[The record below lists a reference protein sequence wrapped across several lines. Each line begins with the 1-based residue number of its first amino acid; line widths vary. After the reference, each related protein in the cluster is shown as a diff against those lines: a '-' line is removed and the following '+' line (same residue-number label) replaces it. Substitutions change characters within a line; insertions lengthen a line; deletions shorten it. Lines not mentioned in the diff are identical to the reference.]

1 MTKKIA
7 ALMSRKP
14 MRTRL
19 HYHVCAPRR
28 AGTGCGKMPRPDPS
42 TSSPLP
48 EILQPLD
55 FLPMVSFLR
64 GMPPPP
70 PAPKEPRMGILK
82 DLSDAFQKG
91 RWGMWPILATSIVV
105 LAIIIERAVYLVKA
119 SIDKDK
125 LLALLKSQVMSGNV
139 QGAIKVCS
147 GNPTPMTRIIQAGL
161 MKFNKS
167 DAEVQAAMDEAAL
180 RELPLINKRT
190 PYLAMLANMATL
202 FGLLGTIIGMITSF
216 TGVADADP
224 AEKSTRIA
232 KGIGE
237 AMNCTAFGIG
247 VALLALVGYA
257 LLNGKSQQLTDD
269 INEVTVQVV
278 NLVVTHRQAM
288 KGQAA

>member
-1 MTKKIA
+1 
-7 ALMSRKP
+7 
-14 MRTRL
+14 
-19 HYHVCAPRR
+19 
-28 AGTGCGKMPRPDPS
+28 
-42 TSSPLP
+42 
-48 EILQPLD
+48 
-55 FLPMVSFLR
+55 
-64 GMPPPP
+64 
-70 PAPKEPRMGILK
+70 MGFLK
-82 DLSDAFQKG
+82 DLSDHFQQG
-91 RWGMWPILATSIVV
+91 RAGMWPILVTSVVV
-105 LAIIIERAVYLVKA
+105 LMIIIERSVYLLKS

-202 FGLLGTIIGMITSF
+202 FGLFGTIIGMIRSF
-216 TGVADADP
+216 SGAANADP
-224 AEKSTRIA
+224 TTKSTLLADGIA
-232 KGIGE
+232 E
-237 AMNCTAFGIG
+237 AMNCTAFGIA
-247 VALLALVGYA
+247 VAVFALIGFA
-257 LLNGKSQQLTDD
+257 FLNGKSQALTDD